1 MRTKLQQL
9 RIKHLTLLD
18 GIGSLG
24 SLHAVAAAMHMTQPA
39 LTNML
44 QEIEAIFGTPLFVR
58 SKRGLAANSV
68 GTALIWRARLIL
80 NELARADSEVTE
92 ILGGRIE
99 ITMGVTPMMMLEII
113 PSALAEIEKAMP
125 NLRLTFVER
134 NVPTLLG
141 ELAQGKID
149 IVLSSVPHDDSATHE
164 KEAFEYLYLF
174 DEELCVMVRN
184 EHELASKK
192 TIDWN
197 ELATAQWVLPVEG
210 SLTRRSFSMAFIQ
223 RNLTPPEPKYT
234 SSSFH
239 SNARIVARTDC
250 LMVAPS
256 TVGRH
261 YASIGLVK
269 MLDLD
274 FSKRNNPIAF
284 ILRKNRVRTE
294 AEDKIISI
302 LLAQLEQQR
311 ELAQA

>member
-1 MRTKLQQL
+1 MRAKLQQL

-24 SLHAVAAAMHMTQPA
+24 SLHAVASAMHMTQPA

-44 QEIEAIFGTPLFVR
+44 QEIEAIFGAPLFVR
-58 SKRGLAANSV
+58 SKRGLTANSV

-125 NLRLTFVER
+125 KLRLTFVER
-134 NVPTLLG
+134 NVPTLLS

-149 IVLSSVPHDDSATHE
+149 IVLSSVPHDDSAIHE

-184 EHELASKK
+184 GHELASKK
-192 TIDWN
+192 NRGLERTGRGPMG
-197 ELATAQWVLPVEG
+197 LAGGGLPDPAQFLHGIHPAQ
-210 SLTRRSFSMAFIQ
+210 SDA
-223 RNLTPPEPKYT
+223 
-234 SSSFH
+234 
-239 SNARIVARTDC
+239 ARTQIHLIVISFQC
-250 LMVAPS
+250 PHRRPHRLPHGGPFYRRQTLCV
-256 TVGRH
+256 H
-261 YASIGLVK
+261 
-269 MLDLD
+269 
-274 FSKRNNPIAF
+274 
-284 ILRKNRVRTE
+284 RTG
-294 AEDKIISI
+294 EDARPGFFQ
-302 LLAQLEQQR
+302 AQ
-311 ELAQA
+311 